1 MLKGEQPL
9 IKIELGMGYNSS
21 SIIEEGIEITFSPLT
36 GFRDKD
42 PGAMEAI
49 TLIQL
54 PWVGIF
60 KMASVFSRAFLMNKS
75 LIYQK
80 PVDGRRNNPLVRGY
94 MPGQFQ
100 LPGDDS
106 SRAGR
111 VFFLEGDNKLSQL
124 RRKDPALPLVGT
136 LFGLK
141 GLKASPA
148 IPGHPI
154 FQGSRSNAGPGA
166 IGDGVGLADLFPEQ
180 SALFP
185 GAELPAEEL

>member
-9 IKIELGMGYNSS
+9 IKIELGMGDYPSGRVPS
-21 SIIEEGIEITFSPLT
+21 GWEEGIEISFSPPT
-36 GFRDKD
+36 GLRDKD

-60 KMASVFSRAFLMNKS
+60 KMASVFSRAFLMNQS

-80 PVDGRRNNPLVRGY
+80 AVDGGRNNPLVRGY
-94 MPGQFQ
+94 RVPYGRCQFQ

-106 SRAGR
+106 CRAGG
-111 VFFLEGDNKLSQL
+111 VFFLEGDNKLGQL
-124 RRKDPALPLVGT
+124 RRKGPALSLIRT
-136 LFGLK
+136 FFGLK

-154 FQGSRSNAGPGA
+154 FQGSRGNAGPGA
-166 IGDGVGLADLFPEQ
+166 MGKGVGLADLFPEQ
-180 SALFP
+180 
-185 GAELPAEEL
+185 GA